1 MEIKQAEFIKSAVKN
16 DQLPEHDGF
25 EIMFC
30 GRSNVGK
37 SSFINML
44 TNRKKLAKTSANPG
58 KTQTLNLFLINNDFY
73 FVDVPGYGYAAT
85 GKALRN
91 TFGKMIETYV
101 KKREEL
107 KLAFLLVDS
116 RHKPSEDDCLMFEFL
131 KPYVENI
138 VVIATKCDKLNAK
151 EKAQS
156 KKVIKETLKLTEF
169 DTLIYASSLKRI
181 GIDDIYNKIEELVNL
196 NPEEKVEVQDEQ

>member
-16 DQLPEHDGF
+16 DQLPEHDGV

-73 FVDVPGYGYAAT
+73 FVDVPGYGYASLS
-85 GKALRN
+85 GKQLID
-91 TFGKMIETYV
+91 FGSMMDSYFLNRENLKAMIQ
-101 KKREEL
+101 
-107 KLAFLLVDS
+107 LVDI
-116 RHKPSEDDCLMFEFL
+116 RHVPTNDDLDMINYAKEHKIRL
-131 KPYVENI
+131 
-138 VVIATKCDKLNAK
+138 VVIATKADKVTKNQRPKHLK
-151 EKAQS
+151 QIAQ
-156 KKVIKETLKLTEF
+156 KL
-169 DTLIYASSLKRI
+169 D
-181 GIDDIYNKIEELVNL
+181 IDANNIFVYSAMTGEGLDKIEERLRYIY
-196 NPEEKVEVQDEQ
+196 EG